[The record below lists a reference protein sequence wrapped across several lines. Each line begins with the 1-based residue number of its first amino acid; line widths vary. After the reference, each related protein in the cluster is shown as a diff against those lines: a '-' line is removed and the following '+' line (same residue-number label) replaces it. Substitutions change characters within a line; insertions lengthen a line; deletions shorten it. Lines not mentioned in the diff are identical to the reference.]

1 METLSFTF
9 KATQFDIY
17 VFSFFLESSIQ
28 WSSFMNF
35 INTQHFQKN
44 FCQNNL
50 FLKKNCNK
58 VGHISAKCE
67 SALKFEWLIIKDD
80 G

>member
-17 VFSFFLESSIQ
+17 FFSFFLESSIQ

-35 INTQHFQKN
+35 VNTQHFQKN

-50 FLKKNCNK
+50 SLKKNCNK

-67 SALKFEWLIIKDD
+67 SALKFQWLIIKDD